1 MAQIVSKGV
10 PSSKNDYKSTHFFA
24 YVQIFYYLCTNFV
37 AKRGMKHTRHTI
49 FAALT
54 AAVLLLVG
62 VTGAEAKKPKP
73 VEDFTADG
81 LMYHI
86 LRQAPEGTVELIAPR
101 DEMPKYS
108 GDITVPDSVRLGENS
123 YCVVAIGDAA
133 FKGAGEL
140 RSVTLGEQ
148 IRTIGAYAFAGCG
161 KLERVG
167 LPREIQA
174 IRVGA
179 FERCTVLD
187 SVRLPETLRN
197 VEFGLFRHCHALE
210 TVIFPESLQQ
220 IGEQAFAY
228 CGGLQTVM
236 LPSHLLTID
245 KEAFYQCSR
254 LQEIAWPVSLTRIG
268 VRAFSNC
275 IALRALDL
283 PDRLRV
289 LGESAFEGC
298 TGLKTASLG
307 SGLAEMGDAVFR
319 NCYEMELLR
328 IAPECKKVMRRTQFA
343 GCLKLQIEVK
353 E

>member
-1 MAQIVSKGV
+1 MAQIVSKGA

-24 YVQIFYYLCTNFV
+24 YVQIFYYLCTIFV

-81 LMYHI
+81 LAYHV
-86 LRQAPEGTVELIAPR
+86 LRQAPDGEVELTAPSG
-101 DEMPKYS
+101 EAPKYS
-108 GDITVPDSVRLGENS
+108 GDIVVPDSVALGENR
-123 YCVVAIGDAA
+123 YAVVAIGDAA
-133 FKGAGEL
+133 FKGADEL
-140 RSVTLGEQ
+140 RSVRLGES
-148 IRTIGAYAFAGCG
+148 IRIIGAYAFSGCDQ
-161 KLERVG
+161 LERVS
-167 LPREIQA
+167 LPRVMQA

-179 FERCTVLD
+179 FQYCTSLD
-187 SVRLPETLRN
+187 SVVLPETLRN
-197 VEFGLFRHCHALE
+197 VEFGLFMHCHALQ
-210 TVIFPESLQQ
+210 TIVFPESLQQ
-220 IGEQAFAY
+220 IGERAFAY
-228 CGGLQTVM
+228 CSELRSLT
-236 LPSHLLTID
+236 LPAHLTTINN
-245 KEAFYQCSR
+245 EAFYQCPK
-254 LQEIAWPVSLTRIG
+254 LEEIVWPKSLARIG
-268 VRAFSNC
+268 LRAFSNC
-275 IALRALDL
+275 IALRELDL
-283 PDRLRV
+283 PNHLRI

-298 TGLKTASLG
+298 TGLKTVSLG

-343 GCLKLQIEVK
+343 GCLKLQIEVV